1 MIMALIYIENLKYSY
16 GNLNNSLRDVKYEL
30 NNGEKN
36 IVIGPNGSGKTT
48 FLKCILGILKTEKM
62 IKIDNN
68 YVENIREYTALSTNI
83 KDALHLSGDLSV
95 KEFIKYHMKLKLI
108 KEDAA
113 FNMLAYFK
121 LDSLKNKRL
130 SDLSTG
136 QEKMVYN
143 TIALSG
149 DYKIILLDEPLS
161 SIDPDRARLLIN
173 IINKSKNSFIIT
185 THDLDLIKKIKG
197 STLNIMIDGN
207 LSEKISPGELIFSMN
222 VNNTRPQDKFIEI
235 RGNDRIIYL
244 TYGKENNVINNIDDL
259 LYLYEV

>member
-1 MIMALIYIENLKYSY
+1 MALIYIENLKYSY
-16 GNLNNSLRDVKYEL
+16 GNVNNSLRDVKYEL

-48 FLKCILGILKTEKM
+48 FLKCLLGILKTEKM

-185 THDLDLIKKIKG
+185 THDLDLIKKIEG
-197 STLNIMIDGN
+197 STLNIMVDGN

-222 VNNTRPQDKFIEI
+222 VNTTRPQDKFIEI